1 MKVDKNLE
9 KVMNL
14 AIEMKSITNMLIG
27 EKSSIHPDDDCL
39 KNAVYKIDSDLC
51 SLMLDIG
58 NAIGDSVYWL
68 SVDEADNRA

>member
-14 AIEMKSITNMLIG
+14 AIEMKSITYMLLG
-27 EKSSIHPDDDCL
+27 DKSTIDPDDEGL
-39 KNAVYKIDSDLC
+39 LNKVFKIDDEVGA
-51 SLMLDIG
+51 LMLRIG

-68 SVDEADNRA
+68 SVNEADGDA